1 VRGFNPG
8 SFLQISAHSVL
19 MFAGGKDT
27 GIPRGLHV
35 KTPYD
40 SLSLVPTIL
49 TLMGNARFHAPG
61 TGD

>member
-1 VRGFNPG
+1 
-8 SFLQISAHSVL
+8 